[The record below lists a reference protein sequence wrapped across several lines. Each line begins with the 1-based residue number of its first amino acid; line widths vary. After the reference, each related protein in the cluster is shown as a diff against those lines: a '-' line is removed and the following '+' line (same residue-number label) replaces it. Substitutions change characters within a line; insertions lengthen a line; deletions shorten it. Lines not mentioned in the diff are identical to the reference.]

1 MAISDSGA
9 NVSPRSQPVLARPPM
24 TDLLRVSAAPDW
36 RLASKPGVLGISLL
50 GGVSLNFA
58 GQDIR
63 VNGRKARAILAY
75 LALSGSGE
83 EARER
88 LAGLLWSESNEEK
101 ARATLR
107 QVIHGLREALLL
119 YQCDALCPTRL
130 TVALDRDMLRV
141 DTAELLSAVQAGE
154 VPEVLLR
161 QQRLPDA
168 LLAGFE
174 DLDPAFH
181 VWLLAR
187 RQALHDQLM
196 RALEDGYR
204 NAARPRHDRRRL
216 AAAAQRL
223 DPTHEEA
230 CRVFMQCAAQE
241 GDTAAA
247 LRAYNDLWTLLEQDY
262 DCEPSNA
269 TQELVADIKL
279 GKYDSAASGMA
290 EEVQQLLVAERPAAP
305 ARPHQAPPP
314 RTAVQVAAVGATG
327 VSQDRMHL
335 VTGFRHELIACLV
348 RFREWSVVDSSGPV
362 SAAVPGLARYLV
374 EANAYQAG
382 AAIHVVLTLRDC
394 EAAKFVWSERF
405 ELRLDS
411 WFESQQRIVRRIAG
425 TMNGQVST
433 ERLMRLAAEP
443 DVSPD
448 VYDCW
453 LRGQE
458 MIRFFGAD
466 QWNEAARLFA
476 ETIERAPNFSPP
488 YSSLVQMNN
497 AMHIVHPGVWR
508 DAGKAAR
515 TLNLARRAVD
525 LDPLDSRAQ
534 LCLGWSLAMSR
545 HYAQAAVHMQLA
557 CELNP
562 NDPWT
567 LISAALFHAFNG
579 EFAVACDLMQQS
591 FESTL
596 SPTRTHWGYAVSV
609 AYLTGDYAGALAAC
623 DRCEDVI
630 INLTAWRAAA
640 LHRLG
645 RQDEAESQAQRFLA
659 IARAGWT
666 GEPAPTDEA
675 IGRWLLHLYP
685 ISRADVWE
693 YLRDGVSGAGIPT
706 AGIAHHQW

>member
-1 MAISDSGA
+1 
-9 NVSPRSQPVLARPPM
+9 M
-24 TDLLRVSAAPDW
+24 TDLPRVSAAPDW
-36 RLASKPGVLGISLL
+36 RVSSKPGWLSVSLL
-50 GGVSLNFA
+50 GGVSLSFA
-58 GQDIR
+58 GRDVR

-75 LALSGSGE
+75 LALSGTGE

-107 QVIHGLREALLL
+107 QVIHGLRETLIG
-119 YQCDALCPTRL
+119 YGCDALRPMRL
-130 TVALDRDMLRV
+130 AVGLERDILRV
-141 DTAELLSAVQAGE
+141 DVAELLSAVQAGE
-154 VPEVLLR
+154 APEVLL
-161 QQRLPDA
+161 QEQRLPDA

-187 RQALHDQLM
+187 RQALHDQLVQ
-196 RALEDGYR
+196 ALENGYR
-204 NAARPRHDRRRL
+204 NAAKPRKARRRL

-230 CRVFMQCAAQE
+230 CRVFMLCAAEE

-247 LRAYNDLWTLLEQDY
+247 LRAYNDLWTLLEQEY
-262 DCEPSNA
+262 DCEPSIP

-279 GKYDSAASGMA
+279 GKYDTAAPTGVA
-290 EEVQQLLVAERPAAP
+290 EEVQQLLVPDRPAVP
-305 ARPHQAPPP
+305 ARPRQASPP
-314 RTAVQVAAVGATG
+314 RTAVQVAAFGVTG

-348 RFREWSVVDSSGPV
+348 RFREWSVIDSGVPV
-362 SAAVPGLARYLV
+362 SEEMPGFTRFLV

-405 ELRLDS
+405 ELRLER
-411 WFESQQRIVRRIAG
+411 WFEAQQRIVRRIAG
-425 TMNGQVST
+425 TMNAQVST

-497 AMHIVHPGVWR
+497 AMHIVHPGIWR

-515 TLNLARRAVD
+515 TLNLARRAAD

-534 LCLGWSLAMSR
+534 LCLGWSLAMCG
-545 HYAQAAVHMQLA
+545 HYVQAAVHMHLA

-567 LISAALFHAFNG
+567 LISAALFHAYDGDFG
-579 EFAVACDLMQQS
+579 VASDLMRQS

-609 AYLTGDYAGALAAC
+609 AYLIGDHAGAITAC
-623 DRCEDVI
+623 DRSEDVI
-630 INLTAWRAAA
+630 INLPAWRAAA

-645 RQDEAESQAQRFLA
+645 RQDEAENHARRFLES
-659 IARAGWT
+659 ARASWT
-666 GEPAPTDEA
+666 DEGTPTDEA

-685 ISRADVWE
+685 ISRPEVWE
-693 YLRDGVSGAGIPT
+693 YFRQGGRGAGIPT
-706 AGIAHHQW
+706 AGIAHHEW

>member
-1 MAISDSGA
+1 
-9 NVSPRSQPVLARPPM
+9 M
-24 TDLLRVSAAPDW
+24 TDFPLVSAAPDW
-36 RLASKPGVLGISLL
+36 RLSSKPSVLSLSLL
-50 GGVSLNFA
+50 GGVSLSFA

-63 VNGRKARAILAY
+63 INGRKARAILAY
-75 LALSGSGE
+75 LALSSTGE
-83 EARER
+83 EGRER
-88 LAGLLWSESNEEK
+88 LAGLLWSELNEEK

-107 QVIHGLREALLL
+107 QVIHGLREALLG
-119 YQCDALCPTRL
+119 CKCNALRPMRL
-130 TVALDRDMLRV
+130 TVALDRDMMRLDV
-141 DTAELLSAVQAGE
+141 ADLLNAVQAGE
-154 VPEVLLR
+154 APEVLLH
-161 QQRLPDA
+161 QQRLPDT

-196 RALEDGYR
+196 QALEDGYR
-204 NAARPRHDRRRL
+204 NAAKPRQVRRRL

-230 CRVFMQCAAQE
+230 CRVFMLCAAEE

-247 LRAYNDLWTLLEQDY
+247 LRAYNDIWTLLEQDY
-262 DCEPSNA
+262 DCEPSMP

-279 GKYDSAASGMA
+279 GKYNSVAATGMA
-290 EEVQQLLVAERPAAP
+290 AEVQQLLVPARAPAP
-305 ARPHQAPPP
+305 ARPNRAPPP
-314 RTAVQVAAVGATG
+314 RTAVQVAAFGVTG
-327 VSQDRMHL
+327 VGLDRMHL

-348 RFREWSVVDSSGPV
+348 RFREWSVIDSSVPV
-362 SAAVPGLARYLV
+362 SDKMPGFARYLV

-405 ELRLDS
+405 ELRLES
-411 WFESQQRIVRRIAG
+411 WFEAQQRIVRRIAG

-466 QWNEAARLFA
+466 QWNEATRLFA

-515 TLNLARRAVD
+515 TLKLARRAVD

-567 LISAALFHAFNG
+567 LISAALFNAFNG
-579 EFAVACDLMQQS
+579 ESTIACDLMRQS
-591 FESTL
+591 FETTL

-609 AYLTGDYAGALAAC
+609 SYLTGDYAGALAAC
-623 DRCEDVI
+623 DRSEDVI
-630 INLTAWRAAA
+630 INLPAWRAAA

-645 RQDEAESQAQRFLA
+645 RQDEAEGQAQHFLA
-659 IARAGWT
+659 TARAGWT
-666 GEPAPTDEA
+666 GEETPTDDA

-685 ISRADVWE
+685 ISRPDVWD
-693 YLRDGVSGAGIPT
+693 YLRQGVSGAGIPT